1 MEIIKGTKVALV
13 FGATGLIGQHLV
25 QQLLAHQAYEK
36 VKVFVRRKMNIAH
49 DKLEQYL
56 VDFDNLLDYG
66 DLIEGDDLYCALG
79 TTRAKAGSKEAFF
92 KVDFTYVYEAARI
105 GMAQG
110 VNQLLLVSSVGAD
123 PNSMF
128 YYSQVKGEIEKAV
141 KQLDYW
147 AIHIFQPS
155 LLLGER
161 NENRF
166 GEEVAKKI
174 GGFIDKLTGNL
185 LTKYSPIEAEA
196 VAQAMIAAAQRLDSG
211 IHTYKSEE
219 LQELAEEY
227 FKYGKRLKIGNANKD
242 NDLQR

>member
-1 MEIIKGTKVALV
+1 MEIIKHDKIALV
-13 FGATGLIGQHLV
+13 FGATGLIGGFLV
-25 QQLLAHQAYEK
+25 EQLLAHTAYQK
-36 VKVFVRRKMNIAH
+36 VKVFVRRPMKLKH
-49 DKLEQYL
+49 PKLEQHII
-56 VDFDNLLDYG
+56 DFDKLLDYG

-105 GMAQG
+105 GVGQG
-110 VNQLLLVSSVGAD
+110 VNQFLLVSSVGAD

-141 KQLDYW
+141 KNLDYW
-147 AIHIFQPS
+147 ATHIFQPS

-166 GEEVAKKI
+166 GENIAKKI
-174 GGFIDKLTGNL
+174 GGFFDKITGNL

-196 VAQAMIAAAQRLDSG
+196 VAQAMIAAAQRLNQG
-211 IHTYKSEE
+211 VHTYRSEE

-227 FKYGKRLKIGNANKD
+227 YAESGRRLMADGGGETI
-242 NDLQR
+242 

>member
-1 MEIIKGTKVALV
+1 MEITKDDKVALV
-13 FGATGLIGQHLV
+13 FGATGLIGSYLV
-25 QQLLAHQAYEK
+25 EQLLQHNSYQT
-36 VKVFVRRKMNIAH
+36 VKVFVRRKIEMEH
-49 DKLEQYL
+49 PKLIQHI
-56 VDFDNLLDYG
+56 VDFDKLLEYG
-66 DLIEGDDLYCALG
+66 ELIEGDDLYCALG

-110 VNQLLLVSSVGAD
+110 VNQFLLVSSVGAD
-123 PNSMF
+123 PNSRF

-141 KQLDYW
+141 KNLEYW

-174 GGFIDKLTGNL
+174 GKVFDKLTGNL

-196 VAQAMIAAAQRLDSG
+196 VAQAMIAAAQRLHAG
-211 IHTYKSEE
+211 IHTYRSEE
-219 LQELAEEY
+219 LQTLAEEY
-227 FKYGKRLKIGNANKD
+227 FADKKLLN
-242 NDLQR
+242 